1 MRIVSVSER
10 AVSLVYPRPGFG
22 YAHLGGN
29 RILEAESQPR
39 KRAEPTVDGHYVV
52 IDGRRWRATNP
63 NLPEDVRQQLVNELM
78 NARRAVGAALRA
90 RDGDAEK
97 AARARVNAA
106 KTALGERGPKWWE
119 PKDQ

>member
-1 MRIVSVSER
+1 
-10 AVSLVYPRPGFG
+10 
-22 YAHLGGN
+22 
-29 RILEAESQPR
+29 LEAESQPK
-39 KRAEPTVDGHYVV
+39 KRAEPTADGHYVV

-78 NARRAVGAALRA
+78 DARRAVGAALRA
-90 RDGDAEK
+90 KDTNAER

-119 PKDQ
+119 AKPEPEPPGDR